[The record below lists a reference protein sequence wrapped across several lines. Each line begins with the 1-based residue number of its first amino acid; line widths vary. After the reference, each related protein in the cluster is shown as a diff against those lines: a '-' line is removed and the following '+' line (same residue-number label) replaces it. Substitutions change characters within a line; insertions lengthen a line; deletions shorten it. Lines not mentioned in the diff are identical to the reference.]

1 MTVLNTLTDETSGAI
16 TISAVDKKGLK
27 AWLAAA
33 PARDRAWL
41 KTLGFTAEQGKFAFL
56 PGAGGRASRVVVGAD
71 LVRDPLWALAG
82 LPDALPEGRYRLGAR
97 LDGER
102 ATNVALG
109 WAL

>member
-41 KTLGFTAEQGKFAFL
+41 KTLGFTAEQGKFAVL
-56 PGAGGRASRVVVGAD
+56 PGAGGRPSRVVVGAD
-71 LVRDPLWALAG
+71 LARDPLLALAG
-82 LPDALPEGRYRLGAR
+82 LPDTLPGSKDPLPAQR
-97 LDGER
+97 DSER
-102 ATNVALG
+102 
-109 WAL
+109 